1 MYFVGIDIGK
11 RYHEAGI
18 VDAQG
23 QRHGKSLRFANSQ
36 AGAHKLL
43 KRLRAVDPNLGA
55 VAVAMEATG
64 HYWYAL
70 YAFLTKAG
78 VPCHVINPLQSDA
91 LRNLYVRQTKT
102 DTQDAFL
109 IAEVLRFGPCRPTP
123 LADETLIAL
132 RQLSRF
138 RFHLVD
144 TLADAKRRALAL
156 LDQVFPEYDQ
166 YFSDVFGK
174 ASSALLH
181 TYATPDEIA
190 ATDVHALAELLLAAS
205 HQRVG
210 LETARAIHEAAQ
222 DSFGITQALDVYRM
236 QLRMLLDQIAFLQD
250 QIAEVEADI
259 RRRVDSL
266 DHHLVTIPGIGPVL
280 AAAILGEIGDIT
292 RFASAQRLVAFAG
305 IDPTVKQSGQY
316 MASRTRMSKRG
327 SPYLRR
333 ALWLA
338 ANTARTCD
346 PSLRAFYQRKRA
358 ERKHAMCATGAVAR
372 KLTHVIYAILRDQVP
387 YQSTAIGQ
395 GG

>member
-1 MYFVGIDIGK
+1 M
-11 RYHEAGI
+11 
-18 VDAQG
+18 
-23 QRHGKSLRFANSQ
+23 
-36 AGAHKLL
+36 
-43 KRLRAVDPNLGA
+43 
-55 VAVAMEATG
+55 
-64 HYWYAL
+64 
-70 YAFLTKAG
+70 
-78 VPCHVINPLQSDA
+78 INPLQSDA
-91 LRNLYVRQTKT
+91 LRNLYIRQTKT

-109 IAEVLRFGPCRPTP
+109 IAEVLRFGQCRPTT

-190 ATDVHALAELLLAAS
+190 ATDVHALADLLLTAS
-205 HQRVG
+205 RQRVG
-210 LETARAIHEAAQ
+210 FETARAIHEAAQ

-236 QLRMLLDQIAFLQD
+236 QLRMLLDQIAFLED
-250 QIAEVEADI
+250 QIAELEADI

-305 IDPTVKQSGQY
+305 IDPTVSNPV
-316 MASRTRMSKRG
+316 SI
-327 SPYLRR
+327 RR
-333 ALWLA
+333 AGRGCPNADPRTYDGLCGWRRTPLEPA
-338 ANTARTCD
+338 TPVSAHSTNVNAR
-346 PSLRAFYQRKRA
+346 RAS
-358 ERKHAMCATGAVAR
+358 MLCAPQAR
-372 KLTHVIYAILRDQVP
+372 WPA
-387 YQSTAIGQ
+387 S
-395 GG
+395 